1 MLSAINS
8 VDYTIFHAVNQYAS
22 HVKPLDSLMVF
33 FADYAQ
39 YVLIVL
45 LGLFLLINKNGSRV
59 VAFQAL
65 CACATGVIINKV
77 ISLFAYRDRPFIS
90 HHVNQLIDHAA
101 NSSFPSDHATSA
113 LVITFT
119 IWLHFKRSGRM
130 WVFMGALIAFSRVWV
145 GVHYPFD
152 VLTGAILG
160 CVLALFIHYVI
171 FNTKIMRAITNLSI
185 FRKSAYDEQSQYY

>member
-22 HVKPLDSLMVF
+22 HVKFVDSLMVF

-45 LGLFLLINKNGSRV
+45 LGLFYLLIKRQPCCSI
-59 VAFQAL
+59 QAL

-130 WVFMGALIAFSRVWV
+130 WVVMGALIAFSRVWV

-152 VLTGAILG
+152 VLTGAVLG

-171 FNTKIMRAITNLSI
+171 FNTKLMRAITNLSI